1 MYLYQKRKALDN
13 APIHLMFFCLF
24 AKTRAFTINIYIATG
39 ATNAYKSAV
48 AIAIKSI
55 TVTTIYNIFELRSN
69 KTGKAEL
76 EKKQKFQTS
85 FFGERY
91 VLAFYPWVTD
101 SIMNCFINVEIPQ
114 FPLSSIYR
122 VATSNG
128 HSHDPGIL
136 NFEPGFDPDKM
147 QKLNCFKV
155 VFARKIK
162 TTYNEK

>member
-1 MYLYQKRKALDN
+1 MGPRNKILNFNQ
-13 APIHLMFFCLF
+13 
-24 AKTRAFTINIYIATG
+24 AFKG

-69 KTGKAEL
+69 KTGKPEL

-101 SIMNCFINVEIPQ
+101 SIMNCFINV
-114 FPLSSIYR
+114 SIFFI
-122 VATSNG
+122 
-128 HSHDPGIL
+128 DPGIL
-136 NFEPGFDPDKM
+136 NFEPGSWVSESKFLCKFTFGERVLDTDHMAYRSGLTISLVLFQKM
-147 QKLNCFKV
+147 KSKKFLS
-155 VFARKIK
+155 
-162 TTYNEK
+162 TS